1 MEVILKEK
9 VESLGN
15 IGDVIRVKTGFARN
29 YLIPKGLAIEA
40 DSRNVDLLKQQRDAV
55 RKKAEK
61 RRKGAEGQK
70 SIIENAVC
78 RIQARAG
85 EQGKLFGS
93 VTARD
98 IEENLKAQGIVVDRK
113 TIQFEETV
121 KSLGEFTVDVKL
133 PSAVTAKL
141 KVIVVGEE

>member
-113 TIQFEETV
+113 TIHFEETV

-133 PSAVTAKL
+133 PSAVAAKL

>member
-113 TIQFEETV
+113 TIHFEETV